1 MQSKWKRSK
10 NRSDNGDRS
19 VYKLSLWWRNGA
31 KQRSQRQKKKKKWE
45 KSYRKMLRDLVLLLG
60 ANCFILA
67 LMSQSY
73 SVCIKIKECRCI
85 AGISNILKYAVIK
98 NHVITFVY
106 AY

>member
-1 MQSKWKRSK
+1 
-10 NRSDNGDRS
+10 
-19 VYKLSLWWRNGA
+19 
-31 KQRSQRQKKKKKWE
+31 
-45 KSYRKMLRDLVLLLG
+45 MLRDLVLLLG